1 MLLPALLLLGVGAA
15 AAPPPAHRCSGG
27 VVYAEDCGPGFA
39 AADSTAALQAALDS
53 PAAHTVWVRNV
64 SGLPWI
70 ITPVFLRSNQTVR
83 FGARALVLAKR
94 GEFHSKTASLL
105 NLGCPDAS
113 HGLCHRASPT
123 NVSLLGEPGATL
135 RMWRSDYGN
144 LSLYSKAEWRHG
156 VNIAGGSKGVR
167 VEGLTIELT
176 GGARPL
182 ATDVPPCCVP
192 HAAGAVLQATAS
204 ASATAAA
211 RRLTWSCGTW
221 CATATTARA

>member
-1 MLLPALLLLGVGAA
+1 MLLLALLLLGSVGAA

-39 AADSTAALQAALDS
+39 AADSTAALQAAIDS
-53 PAAHTVWVRNV
+53 PAHTIWVRNV
-64 SGLPWI
+64 SGQPWI

-83 FGARALVLAKR
+83 FGAGALVLAKR

-144 LSLYSKAEWRHG
+144 QSLYSKAEWRHG

-192 HAAGAVLQATAS
+192 QAAGAVLQATAS